1 MIFSLQNTNQLSSCV
16 CWLFLLVCY
25 CKILF
30 KKQQNVYLIT
40 EKIIILFT
48 GRAKDTKKWITQLGC
63 AGIWGPNCAETKQVD
78 FLWRMIGGFSKQ
90 ALKTLKRMQKTIIGV
105 LVGDGGKNQTKPRVR
120 LVKLK
125 QENRIETDY

>member
-1 MIFSLQNTNQLSSCV
+1 
-16 CWLFLLVCY
+16 
-25 CKILF
+25 
-30 KKQQNVYLIT
+30 
-40 EKIIILFT
+40 
-48 GRAKDTKKWITQLGC
+48 
-63 AGIWGPNCAETKQVD
+63 
-78 FLWRMIGGFSKQ
+78 MIGGFSKQ